1 MSERERFRDAHK
13 IVRKWEGGFVDDPHD
28 RGGVTKWGVSLRALV
43 AYGLDFNGD
52 GAVNRHDIKEM
63 TPEQAED
70 VYFRE
75 YWVAVDCDKLPDGVA
90 HMHHDA
96 AVNQGPARAARFLQ
110 RAVGAKPDGK
120 IGPRTLAAVGRRS
133 PAKIVRE
140 YAARRMVH
148 YGSLSQF
155 VRYGLGWAR
164 RLVDVTIDAARRTK
178 GAESTAE
185 VMA

>member
-1 MSERERFRDAHK
+1 MTERERFKDAHK

-43 AYGLDFNGD
+43 AYGLDLNGD
-52 GAVNRHDIKEM
+52 GAVNRYDIKDM

-70 VYFRE
+70 VYYRE
-75 YWVAVDCDKLPDGVA
+75 YWMAVNCDKLPNGVA

-96 AVNQGPARAARFLQ
+96 AVNQGPGRAARFLQ
-110 RAVGAKPDGK
+110 RAVGAKADGR
-120 IGPRTLAAVGRRS
+120 IGPRTLAAVERKAPGD
-133 PAKIVRE
+133 IVRE

-155 VRYGLGWAR
+155 VRYGLGWSR
-164 RLVDVTIDAARRTK
+164 RLADVTIDAAQRVERTK
-178 GAESTAE
+178 AASE
-185 VMA
+185 VVA